1 MLDKTIYINH
11 LNQRINF
18 GSDGIFATG
27 SDARDGNMIRIM
39 TRSRTSGRVLL
50 PEK

>member
-27 SDARDGNMIRIM
+27 SDARDYEWKYD
-39 TRSRTSGRVLL
+39 SDYD
-50 PEK
+50 